1 MFTCFLKSQTN
12 TVNTG
17 FFTPR
22 KPKTTVFTVFFAPG
36 SKNHGIYSVLWP
48 APSKNSGIYAV
59 FSMLQEVLFPCQ
71 KHKNTVNN
79 YRALAFGTQWKTSEN
94 NQQVSKMELLFQAPQ
109 SGSAARHFWSSP
121 QPGSGLT
128 FPNGPTPPRLASLR
142 LYLYSAQA
150 FGWLS

>member
-1 MFTCFLKSQTN
+1 MFTCFLKSLGAKN
-12 TVNTG
+12 TVNTV

-22 KPKTTVFTVFFAPG
+22 KPKTTVFAVFFAPG

-71 KHKNTVNN
+71 KHKNTVN
-79 YRALAFGTQWKTSEN
+79 YSVLAFETRWKTSEN

-109 SGSAARHFWSSP
+109 NGSAARHFWSSP

-128 FPNGPTPPRLASLR
+128 FPNGPKSEPPPPHPLD
-142 LYLYSAQA
+142 
-150 FGWLS
+150 